1 MRADRSDDALLL
13 DMLIAARKILRFVA
27 DMSESEFEGDDMA
40 QSAVIRELQVIG
52 EAARLVSNEA
62 RSTQAQV
69 DWRAMIGM
77 RNRLI
82 HEYFAIRLDVVWQT
96 VQEDIPPLLHALER
110 AVPPEE
116 EFDDQVHGDE

>member
-1 MRADRSDDALLL
+1 MRSDDALLL

-27 DMSESEFEGDDMA
+27 GMSESGFAADDMA

-52 EAARLVSNEA
+52 EAARLVREET
-62 RSTQAQV
+62 RSVQTQV

-116 EFDDQVHGDE
+116 EFEDQAHGDE